1 VLGLSD
7 DFGNMWILG
16 DVFMRQA
23 YTVFDLNKRAIG
35 IVNLE
40 NPTDTESGTF
50 SGFGKVFIIFAMLGI
65 AAFLGKFVYDNYIK
79 HP

>member
-1 VLGLSD
+1 
-7 DFGNMWILG
+7 
-16 DVFMRQA
+16 MRQA

-40 NPTDTESGTF
+40 NPTNDTDSGAF

-79 HP
+79 NP